1 MKKVGEFLKS
11 SRQDRQITLSE
22 ISERTKI
29 QLHYLEALEKGDF
42 EKFHGE
48 VYLKGALRSYA
59 ESIGLDPGE
68 VTELYRSQK
77 GEAAPAEMPEVPR
90 EKAEA
95 PPRMIQG
102 ERSPS
107 FIYAI
112 IVAVLLLVAGGYWLA
127 SRDSLRNPFEPCDP
141 ESRTGVV
148 DPEKTGPPEEVD
160 KDDAEKEP
168 GPAAADIELSP
179 AESTA
184 RETVFSVSNTEQ
196 LELKLTSGEPCW
208 IKALMDGREQF
219 EPRNLGAGE
228 ELALNASETIW
239 IRLGNPRS
247 IRLILNGIE
256 VKGIGGKRE
265 PHNVLFVHR

>member
-1 MKKVGEFLKS
+1 MKEVGEFLKN
-11 SRQDRQITLSE
+11 SRQDRQITLGE

-29 QLHYLEALEKGDF
+29 QQHYLEALEQGDF
-42 EKFHGE
+42 GKFHGE

-68 VTELYRSQK
+68 VLELYRSRK
-77 GEAAPAEMPEVPR
+77 GEAAPVDMPEAAG
-90 EKAEA
+90 EKKAA
-95 PPRMIQG
+95 LPGTIQG
-102 ERSPS
+102 ERGPS

-112 IVAVLLLVAGGYWLA
+112 VVAVLLLAAGGYWLA
-127 SRDSLRNPFEPCDP
+127 SRDSLRNPFEPRDP
-141 ESRTGVV
+141 ESQTGVV
-148 DPEKTGPPEEVD
+148 DPENSGSPDQENRGD
-160 KDDAEKEP
+160 GEKEP

-219 EPRNLGAGE
+219 EPRNLGEGE

-256 VKGIGGKRE
+256 LKGIGGKRE
-265 PHNVLFVHR
+265 PHNVLFVRK